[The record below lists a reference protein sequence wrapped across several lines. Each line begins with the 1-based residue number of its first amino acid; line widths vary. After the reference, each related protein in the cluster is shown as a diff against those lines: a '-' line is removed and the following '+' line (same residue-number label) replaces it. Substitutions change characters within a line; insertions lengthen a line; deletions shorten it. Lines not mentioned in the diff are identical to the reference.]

1 MKIWVLVV
9 SSIDRERVLKR
20 KKRKMMFLDTE
31 KGLRLKKHN

>member
-9 SSIDRERVLKR
+9 SNTDRERVLKR